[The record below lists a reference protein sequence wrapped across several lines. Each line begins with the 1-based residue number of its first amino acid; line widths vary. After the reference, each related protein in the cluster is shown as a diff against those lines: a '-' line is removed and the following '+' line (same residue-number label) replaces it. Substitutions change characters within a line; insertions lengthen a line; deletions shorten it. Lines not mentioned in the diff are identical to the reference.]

1 MTLMAVL
8 SLFAACQKG
17 GRQSDQAESAGDS
30 RWDWQGA
37 ELEYR
42 QIQAEL
48 NLARTVKPYL
58 VLDFRKREIEIRL
71 KGADVWNNPM
81 ETVDG
86 DYGVLVDFSKRFQG
100 NEQLLVRPVT
110 ENQLFAS
117 SEKTPD
123 SRASFSNSGVK
134 WSICRSYMP
143 MAKIIFP

>member
-86 DYGVLVDFSKRFQG
+86 DYGVIGLRSISKGLGIEEAGTSRFDMSELAQT
-100 NEQLLVRPVT
+100 NASIEEQPQTGPRT
-110 ENQLFAS
+110 
-117 SEKTPD
+117 
-123 SRASFSNSGVK
+123 G
-134 WSICRSYMP
+134 CRS
-143 MAKIIFP
+143 